1 MRLSYT
7 YDVNTSTKEKIFDS
21 ILINNG
27 VLNSEGSLYL
37 DTPTE
42 SLYESILRFAGC
54 AQKVCNMRYWGREPS
69 AVLSTMICPNTL
81 QPDWQL
87 STLHL
92 TTRP

>member
-54 AQKVCNMRYWGREPS
+54 AQKVCNMRYWGRETVRS
-69 AVLSTMICPNTL
+69 AFYDDLSESRSN
-81 QPDWQL
+81 QL
-87 STLHL
+87 SWK
-92 TTRP
+92 